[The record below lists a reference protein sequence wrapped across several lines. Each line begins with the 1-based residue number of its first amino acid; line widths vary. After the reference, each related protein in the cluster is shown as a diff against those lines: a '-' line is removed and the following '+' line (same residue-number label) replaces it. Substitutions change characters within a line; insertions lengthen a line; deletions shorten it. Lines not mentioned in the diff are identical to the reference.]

1 MTMIYIYTDVLIHD
15 TNALVSP
22 ERYKIDGDGRLQTV
36 FKYMNT
42 LFKIYLSINLKK
54 HAFSLHYILE
64 AVKIII
70 AFLPLQVQAKCT

>member
-42 LFKIYLSINLKK
+42 LFKIYLK
-54 HAFSLHYILE
+54 H
-64 AVKIII
+64 
-70 AFLPLQVQAKCT
+70 